1 MATNAAHH
9 ARQVVENV
17 EHIIAIELLAAAQ
30 GVDFRREHLPINCCL
45 GKGTAA
51 AYAAIR
57 ARVPFL
63 EHDAPL
69 YPLIEAVRDL
79 VASGDLVAAVD
90 GEL

>member
-17 EHIIAIELLAAAQ
+17 ERIIAIELLAAAQ
-30 GVDFRREHLPINCCL
+30 GVDFRRAQL
-45 GKGTAA
+45 GAACRLGQGTAA

-69 YPLIEAVRDL
+69 SPLIEAVYDL
-79 VASGDLVAAVD
+79 VASGELVAAVD
-90 GEL
+90 G